1 MRDELNSALFD
12 SERGFIRPRPFGA
25 EIAPLSARDLF
36 KEDQR
41 AERLFG
47 GELGC
52 RQGPTLRSDEV
63 ARIAELIKEHLVR
76 SATSLGGKASE
87 LISGCALEQY
97 HSVASQFDH
106 QSLLSKI
113 GRILSKEAVE
123 EIRTMSLFRY
133 LADGLG
139 DIALADED
147 GVGYD
152 QICMRVVRPNVR
164 EDVGFLHCDNWFWEY
179 YQWPTPEKKNRLKV
193 WVPICIDATENGLVA
208 VPGSH
213 QQALPYKTKV
223 VGHKVGF
230 EPGFEINGLDYRLFD
245 RPAGT
250 AFLFNYYMLHVGAMN
265 TTPNTRVSIEF
276 TVLY

>member
-1 MRDELNSALFD
+1 MQNELNSALFD
-12 SERGFIRPRPFGA
+12 SKRGFIKPRPFGA
-25 EIAPLSARDLF
+25 EISPLSARDLF
-36 KEDQR
+36 REDQR

-63 ARIAELIKEHLVR
+63 ARITALIKEQLVR
-76 SATSLGGKASE
+76 NAASLGGKASE
-87 LISGCALEQY
+87 LVSGCALDQY
-97 HSVASQFDH
+97 HTVASQFDH
-106 QSLLSKI
+106 QSLLSKA
-113 GRILSKEAVE
+113 GRILSREAVE
-123 EIRTMSLFRY
+123 EIRTMSLFEY

-147 GVGYD
+147 DVGYD

-164 EDVGFLHCDNWFWEY
+164 EDVGFLHCDYWFWEH
-179 YQWPTPEKKNRLKV
+179 YQWPTPEGKNRLKV
-193 WVPICIDATENGLVA
+193 WIPICIDAGENGLVA
-208 VPGSH
+208 VPRSH
-213 QQALPYKTKV
+213 QEVLPYKATI
-223 VGHKVGF
+223 VGHKIGF
-230 EPGFEINGLDYRLFD
+230 EPRFDISLLDYRLFD